1 MNISNTPARIK
12 VGLDIGYSGV
22 KLAHGSGKA
31 PAVLN
36 LPVGAAPIDRAAQSL
51 DGGRSLGEG
60 HEVMVDGQAWVAGVD
75 PRTLDGFVR
84 RLDESYPATPE
95 YKALYYAALSAVG
108 APKVASLVTGLPV
121 RQFQDIREREALRE
135 RLVGR
140 HHIREGLTVE
150 VENVTIVPQPAG
162 AFMAHSTTEGLEPHE
177 RLRPDDTSLIID
189 PGHWSLDWIVYAGGF
204 QNRSSGST
212 SSAGQ
217 VMIQRA
223 AELLAAQHRIKLPE
237 AKLERAVITRQRTLQ
252 VGNVELNFWPALE
265 AVAGEIVDAN
275 LVQIR
280 GSIRAVSDRL
290 GVDVV
295 LLTGGGAS
303 LFEGAIRKAFPD
315 SRVAVV
321 KDSVLANARGFFGLA
336 GMAIGNA
343 AKAA

>member
-1 MNISNTPARIK
+1 MNTSSTPARIK

-22 KLAHGSGKA
+22 KIAHGSGRA

-36 LPVGAAPIDRAAQSL
+36 LPVGAAPIERTAKAL
-51 DGGRSLGEG
+51 DGSYFLGEG
-60 HEVMVDGQAWVAGVD
+60 HEVLLDGKPWVAGVD

-95 YKALYYAALSAVG
+95 YKALFYAALSAIG
-108 APKVASLVTGLPV
+108 APKIASLVTGLPV
-121 RQFQDIREREALRE
+121 RQFQDEGEREALRA

-150 VENVTIVPQPAG
+150 VEHVTVVPQPAG
-162 AFMAHSTTEGLEPHE
+162 AFMAHSSTEGLEPHE
-177 RLRPDDTSLIID
+177 RLRPDDTSLIVD

-223 AELLAAQHRIKLPE
+223 AELLSAQHKIKLPE
-237 AKLERAVITRQRTLQ
+237 ARLERAVITRQRTLQ

-290 GVDVV
+290 GVDMV
-295 LLTGGGAS
+295 LLTGGGAN

-336 GMAIGNA
+336 GSALGSTARA
-343 AKAA
+343 A